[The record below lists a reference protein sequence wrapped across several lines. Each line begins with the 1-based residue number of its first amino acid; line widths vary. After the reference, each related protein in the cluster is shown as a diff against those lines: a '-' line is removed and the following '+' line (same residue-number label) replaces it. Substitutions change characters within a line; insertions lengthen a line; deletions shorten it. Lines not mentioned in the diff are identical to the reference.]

1 MAISCFSFLR
11 LTRGQEHAS
20 EGTCSDCGGSIEY
33 ARQRLRVYRHKA
45 EEPSMVSPFIN
56 QAESAATSLKILEA
70 KLQSKPLG
78 LADTESEGAT
88 TDTETVLAVEPQS
101 DPESDDDGCDRGHP
115 DSPSE
120 KAFSNHSNFESDMKW
135 SQSLAFGVH
144 LVSL

>member
-1 MAISCFSFLR
+1 
-11 LTRGQEHAS
+11 
-20 EGTCSDCGGSIEY
+20 
-33 ARQRLRVYRHKA
+33 
-45 EEPSMVSPFIN
+45 MVSPFIN

-101 DPESDDDGCDRGHP
+101 DPESDDDGCDRGHL

-120 KAFSNHSNFESDMKW
+120 KAFSNHGNFESDMKW

>member
-101 DPESDDDGCDRGHP
+101 DPESCC